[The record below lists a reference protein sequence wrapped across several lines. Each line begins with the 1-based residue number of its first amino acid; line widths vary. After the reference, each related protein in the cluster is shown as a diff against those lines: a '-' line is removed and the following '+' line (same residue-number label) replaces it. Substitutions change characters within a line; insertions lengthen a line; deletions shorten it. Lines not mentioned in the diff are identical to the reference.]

1 MKAVGIVVAVLL
13 VTAPV
18 VAQDSL
24 SGTWNSGLGGMTLKF
39 DSTMGTYTLD
49 LQNQTSY
56 EGDYTVSGQS
66 VTFENAFGSQMC
78 PGVKGIYNFNVLA
91 NSVEFL
97 VIEDQCTARRD
108 QLRGTWTNAGLL

>member
-1 MKAVGIVVAVLL
+1 MKALGIALALL
-13 VTAPV
+13 LMAAPA

-24 SGTWNSGLGGMTLKF
+24 SGTWNSGQGGMTLKF
-39 DSTMGTYTLD
+39 DSTMETYTME

-66 VTFENAFGSQMC
+66 VTFENAFGSHMC
-78 PGVKGIYNFNVLA
+78 PGVKGIYNYNVLA

-108 QLRGTWTNAGLL
+108 QLRGTWTSASLL

>member
-1 MKAVGIVVAVLL
+1 MKAAWIALAVLL
-13 VTAPV
+13 TATPAA
-18 VAQDSL
+18 AQDSL

-39 DSTMGTYTLD
+39 DSTMETYTME
-49 LQNQTSY
+49 LQNQTTY
-56 EGDYTVSGQS
+56 QGDYTVSGQS
-66 VTFENAFGSQMC
+66 VTFENAFGSQVC

-108 QLRGTWTNAGLL
+108 HLRGTWTSTSLL

>member
-1 MKAVGIVVAVLL
+1 MKAVGIALAVLL
-13 VTAPV
+13 MTAPA

-39 DSTMGTYTLD
+39 DSTMGTYTMD
-49 LQNQTSY
+49 LQNQTTY

>member
-1 MKAVGIVVAVLL
+1 MKVLGFTLAVLL
-13 VTAPV
+13 MAVPA

-24 SGTWNSGLGGMTLKF
+24 SGTWNSGLGGMKLTF
-39 DSTMGTYTLD
+39 DSTMETYTME

-56 EGDYTVSGQS
+56 QGDYTVSGQS